1 MIDQMGKLPS
11 DFLPKSIGRLIDGW
25 DASAISNETNDAY
38 KNGNDSSVKPKLLKN
53 AKTMKWPVAFSAIKN
68 EIPTPIF
75 FFFYFGFSK

>member
-53 AKTMKWPVAFSAIKN
+53 TKTMKWTVAFSAIKN

-75 FFFYFGFSK
+75 FFYWRFSK